1 MKTVLT
7 CKDCGST
14 HMIIDVVDFCADCRS
29 YNVAHQFEDGTW
41 DEATDEEIA
50 EMDRQEAKRIADT
63 QEKNRSM
70 AINVSLIITVFKEIG
85 NLIFDYNRKYNKMRP
100 SIKRSY
106 GDEFVSQKNVFSYF
120 DMADNWHKLAKGELK
135 EVFISSIL
143 IGSLNRLK
151 QREDVFKKA
160 GIELLDRTTLDD
172 SLRELG
178 YPDRKKFF
186 YKNDLD
192 DSWEYVIA

>member
-41 DEATDEEIA
+41 DELTDEEIA
-50 EMDRQEAKRIADT
+50 EMDRKEAERISDG

-70 AINVSLIITVFKEIG
+70 AINVSLIITTFKEIG
-85 NLIFDYNRKYNKMRP
+85 NLIFDYNRKYNQMRP
-100 SIKRSY
+100 NIKRSY
-106 GDEFVSQKNVFSYF
+106 GDEFASKKNVFSYF
-120 DMADNWHKLAKGELK
+120 DMANQWHKLAKGELK
-135 EVFISSIL
+135 EVFISSTL

-151 QREDVFKKA
+151 QREEVFKKA
-160 GIELLDRTTLDD
+160 GIDILDRTNLDIA
-172 SLRELG
+172 LKELG
-178 YPDRKKFF
+178 YPNRKKFF